1 MKQSKTPAA
10 GAKTKK
16 RAILLVDDH
25 PLFRKGMT
33 ELLDSQADLQVQAEA
48 DNSGSALDAIRSKRF
63 DLAVVDVGLRG
74 GANGIELTKAI
85 KAELPE
91 LPVLV
96 VSMHDEALYAERA
109 LRAGARGYVMKR
121 EALDSILQAVRSVID
136 GEIYISPTMTKRM
149 LFDHINGGGEA
160 RSAVDRLTDRELE
173 VFQLIGEGHDMH
185 EIAGELHLSKK
196 TVEAHRA
203 NIKESSAC
211 RARGKSCA
219 TRRNGSRS
227 NVRHGPPL
235 ARSARADYLRG
246 GKFRHAHPT
255 VLTR

>member
-1 MKQSKTPAA
+1 MKKSKTAA
-10 GAKTKK
+10 LSAKTKR

-33 ELLDSQADLQVQAEA
+33 QLLDSQSDLQVQAEA
-48 DNSGSALDAIRSKRF
+48 DNSASALDAIRSNRF
-63 DLAVVDVGLRG
+63 DLAVVDIGLRG
-74 GANGIELTKAI
+74 GFNGIELTKSI
-85 KAELPE
+85 KAERPD

-136 GEIYISPTMTKRM
+136 GEIYISPSMTKRM

-203 NIKESSAC
+203 NIKEKL
-211 RARGKSCA
+211 G
-219 TRRNGSRS
+219 
-227 NVRHGPPL
+227 VP
-235 ARSARADYLRG
+235 SARDVVRLATESVARQ
-246 GKFRHAHPT
+246 R
-255 VLTR
+255 